1 VLSENF
7 QEVFDLDAE
16 TLERLRTDDE
26 ALLKFAFRFL
36 KQVLF
41 GEMSIPRKPEGIEKR
56 RARRRERLRAAVSA
70 GNAAADMR
78 DDLAE
83 DD

>member
-1 VLSENF
+1 MRL
-7 QEVFDLDAE
+7 DLDAE

-41 GEMSIPRKPEGIEKR
+41 GEMSIPRKPKGVEKR
-56 RARRRERLRAAVSA
+56 RARKLERLRAAASA
-70 GNAAADMR
+70 GNAALDMR
-78 DDLAE
+78 DALAE
-83 DD
+83 EN